1 MGKEGEI
8 GNSVKVDQ
16 WKENMEECNISGT
29 TNKLIKVKCEKVIKR
44 KDIIE
49 KFHAIR
55 HACKA
60 LEHLNKR
67 YKSKYLANNYIRV
80 HEVSSSINLLVYGI

>member
-1 MGKEGEI
+1 VDEFIYGPNDGLHDKLCDFYLKVHWYEGVTEVNDE
-8 GNSVKVDQ
+8 NSM
-16 WKENMEECNISGT
+16 NNA
-29 TNKLIKVKCEKVIKR
+29 IKSEKVIKR

-67 YKSKYLANNYIRV
+67 YKSKHLANNYIRV
-80 HEVSSSINLLVYGI
+80 HEVS